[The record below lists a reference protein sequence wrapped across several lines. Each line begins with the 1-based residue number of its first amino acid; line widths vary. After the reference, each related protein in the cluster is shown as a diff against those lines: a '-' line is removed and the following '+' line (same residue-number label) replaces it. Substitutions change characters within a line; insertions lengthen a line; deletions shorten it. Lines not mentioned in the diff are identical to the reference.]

1 MTKYTLLSLL
11 LSFLTGAFSYSQTS
25 GADIVSVPLSD
36 PSRPAFLKV
45 GLLYGSITVKG
56 YSGKEVLVDAK
67 IRKEESDEPG
77 DSEAK
82 THGLR
87 LIPNTS
93 TGLTIE
99 EEDNVV
105 HVSTGYAGR
114 QRTIDLNIQVPF
126 NCSVKA
132 STVNDGDI
140 AISNVTGDAEISD
153 INGSVMMHEIAGSA
167 VVDAINGEIKVTFMK
182 VDPQKSMSFSSLNGD
197 IDVTFPSSLKAN
209 MRMKNEQGQIYSD
222 FDIKMVNSPIKAED
236 NAEKKRGKYRVK
248 VETNMSGTINGGGPE
263 ISFKNFNG
271 DILIRKGK

>member
-1 MTKYTLLSLL
+1 MTKYTLLYFV
-11 LSFLTGAFSYSQTS
+11 LSFLTGALSYSQTS
-25 GADIVSVPLSD
+25 GADNVSIPLSD
-36 PSRPAFLKV
+36 PSRPSFLKV
-45 GLLYGSITVKG
+45 GLLNGSITIKG
-56 YSGKEVLVDAK
+56 YSGKDVVVDAK
-67 IRKEESDEPG
+67 IRKEENDESE
-77 DSEAK
+77 DSAEKAK
-82 THGLR
+82 GLR

-105 HVSTGYAGR
+105 HVSTGFAGT
-114 QRTIDLNIQVPF
+114 QRTIDLNIQVPY

-140 AISNVTGDAEISD
+140 AVSNVTGDAEISNT
-153 INGSVMMHEIAGSA
+153 NGSVTLHEIAGSA
-167 VVDAINGEIKVTFMK
+167 VVDAINGEIKVSFTK

-209 MRMKNEQGQIYSD
+209 ARMKNEQGEVYSD
-222 FDIKMVNSPIKAED
+222 FDIKMVNSPIKVED
-236 NAEKKRGKYRVK
+236 NAEKKRCKYRVN
-248 VETNMSGTINGGGPE
+248 VESNMSGTINGGGPE